1 MYSKDL
7 FGKGI
12 SMSTEIVN
20 GLCPSCT
27 EYSVFVSMCANQYR
41 CTSCGTDLEQRIN
54 GVISYIPIRS
64 AGERSKIKLHSNN
77 SHGS

>member
-1 MYSKDL
+1 MYKKDL
-7 FGKGI
+7 FGRGI

-27 EYSVFVSMCANQYR
+27 EHSIFISVCTNQYR

-54 GVISYIPIRS
+54 GVISYIPIQSSGQRN
-64 AGERSKIKLHSNN
+64 KTKLFSDN
-77 SHGS
+77 SYGS